1 MSVDCFKWKLTYSII
16 GSNIGNHVFPQQ
28 RYTWFLKKCSLKRF
42 SWSVFWG
49 GDVPPAPAPAFRG
62 SREPGSRSAARNM
75 AVSSNAKAQGAAG
88 SWTKTSHIL
97 WKMLYVIQME
107 YVSFQMFQ
115 NVQWNLYLFFII
127 SPRSS
132 LQVYPFLEML
142 WLVRQ
147 DTWLFH
153 NSEYCSIN
161 SQPYSIHI
169 HMFIHINILL
179 IYHIQWHS
187 IHIQWYIQLSTIFNN
202 IPYISYVPKCIC
214 MELIYK
220 FWLDIWMAI
229 LGCML
234 WSFLTGVPLNSL
246 AKNGRSRI

>member
-1 MSVDCFKWKLTYSII
+1 MPKRKALLGVERRQVTFSGRCCTWFKWSVCQF
-16 GSNIGNHVFPQQ
+16 SDVSE
-28 RYTWFLKKCSLKRF
+28 CS
-42 SWSVFWG
+42 V
-49 GDVPPAPAPAFRG
+49 
-62 SREPGSRSAARNM
+62 RSL
-75 AVSSNAKAQGAAG
+75 S
-88 SWTKTSHIL
+88 
-97 WKMLYVIQME
+97 
-107 YVSFQMFQ
+107 
-115 NVQWNLYLFFII
+115 FFII

-179 IYHIQWHS
+179 IYHSQWYS
-187 IHIQWYIQLSTIFNN
+187 IHIQWYIHLSTIFND

-214 MELIYK
+214 MVLIYK

-234 WSFLTGVPLNSL
+234 WSFLTGVPVNSL